1 MRIGSATAAA
11 AFWLSSCGAPE
22 APPVLVEAAQIRP
35 MLHYSR
41 ELDGQRASVDG
52 YIHVDDGPPG
62 SGGAAMVY
70 TLTSR
75 PRGQGEDLI
84 LFAAERGPG
93 PDQIDLPLLGRETI
107 PQMPGA
113 GEILLVDLKNAHFQ
127 DSAGAAQSVRD
138 KVRVTGRVAS
148 GAGTTDARSPTG
160 QRFRARLT
168 DVTLAAAP

>member
-1 MRIGSATAAA
+1 MRIGSAAGAAA
-11 AFWLSSCGAPE
+11 LWLSACGAPE
-22 APPVLVEAAQIRP
+22 APPVLVEAAQIKP
-35 MLHYSR
+35 MLQFSR
-41 ELDGQRASVDG
+41 ELDGQRAAVDG
-52 YIHVDDGPPG
+52 YIHIDDGPPG

-75 PRGQGEDLI
+75 PRGQGDDLI
-84 LFAAERGPG
+84 LFAAERGAG
-93 PDQIDLPLLGRETI
+93 PDQIDLPVLGRETI

-113 GEILLVDLKNAHFQ
+113 GEILLVDLKNARFQ
-127 DSAGAAQSVRD
+127 DSAGAAHSVRD

-148 GAGTTDARSPTG
+148 GAGTRDDRSPTG